1 MYIRYTRVYEIRYA
15 CIHSALT
22 KYCKEILM
30 ILSGSSHIASVAK
43 TLKRFSRSS
52 HGALRKLSG
61 NFKET
66 LSSGAL
72 RKLSGNFK
80 KTLSSGISQEALRK
94 LSGDSQEAFRRFS
107 GDS

>member
-1 MYIRYTRVYEIRYA
+1 
-15 CIHSALT
+15 
-22 KYCKEILM
+22 M

-43 TLKRFSRSS
+43 TLKRFSRNS

-80 KTLSSGISQEALRK
+80 KTLSSEISQEALRNF
-94 LSGDSQEAFRRFS
+94 SGDSQLRNL
-107 GDS
+107 